1 MLLEVS
7 RAKSPS
13 APERQAQTEEIM
25 PTSVRRGG
33 CGGGG
38 RRAAAVVL
46 PSLAPPHPSP
56 PPQTSVERPRLE
68 PRRRAEGG
76 TRSPPNSDTGEA
88 ERRSR
93 PGPGSTT
100 SPPRRR
106 ARAAGSRGTRRRGPR
121 SCPGGSS
128 PLFGTRAPDA
138 CAVAV
143 LGLTFN
149 GIGDLGATELASA
162 LLDNETLVR
171 VDLRRNRIGDA
182 GGGWTCARWSA

>member
-13 APERQAQTEEIM
+13 AAERQAQTEEIM
-25 PTSVRRGG
+25 PTSVRRL
-33 CGGGG
+33 
-38 RRAAAVVL
+38 AAA
-46 PSLAPPHPSP
+46 A
-56 PPQTSVERPRLE
+56 TAADE
-68 PRRRAEGG
+68 PR
-76 TRSPPNSDTGEA
+76 A

-106 ARAAGSRGTRRRGPR
+106 ARAAGSRGTRRRVPR

-128 PLFGTRAPDA
+128 PLFGTGAPDT
-138 CAVAV
+138 CAVSV
-143 LGLTFN
+143 IGLIFN
-149 GIGDLGATELASA
+149 GIGDLGATELVSA

-171 VDLRRNRIGDA
+171 VDLRQNRIGDA